1 MNSNFISWILRIIA
15 TFIIF
20 QIVYFKLSGDP
31 QCIFVFETMGI
42 EPHGRFITGLIELV
56 VGIFLLIP
64 NTKLLGI
71 LGSFGAAS
79 CCLSAHFT
87 VLGIEINNDGGQLFS
102 MTASVFVLSL
112 FLSILHKDE
121 IFLKINSDI

>member
-1 MNSNFISWILRIIA
+1 MNSNFISWVLRII
-15 TFIIF
+15 TTYIIF

-31 QCIFVFETMGI
+31 QCIFVFEKMEI

-56 VGIFLLIP
+56 VGIFLLVP

-71 LGSFGAAS
+71 LGAFGAAS
-79 CCLSAHFT
+79 CCLTAHFT

-102 MTASVFVLSL
+102 MTASVFVLSII
-112 FLSILHKDE
+112 LSIIHKDE
-121 IFLKINSDI
+121 IFLKKDSDI